1 MKIIVITDDLLKD
14 ELLSNGIK
22 GEPVIEWMQEP
33 VKVDNAE
40 CYIDLL
46 FDYSAERINLLKSFS
61 PALIIVNAVNTS
73 YPVFPENFVR
83 ICGWNTFLNRPV
95 IEASTAIEN
104 LKLKSNEVFSYFNK
118 TVEWTPNIAGFISPR
133 VISMIINEAYYT
145 LEEKIATRGD
155 IDTAMKL
162 GTRYPFGPFEWSE
175 KIGLK
180 KIYELLENLSAKE
193 KRYIPS
199 RLLKQ
204 EAAYI

>member
-1 MKIIVITDDLLKD
+1 MHIIVITDNLLKD
-14 ELLSNGIK
+14 ELLSQGII
-22 GEPVIEWMQEP
+22 GEAIVDWVQEP
-33 VKVDNAE
+33 VKVDDAD

-46 FDYSAERINLLKSFS
+46 FDYSAERIKLLKSLTTV
-61 PALIIVNAVNTS
+61 PIIVNAVNTS

-83 ICGWNTFLNRPV
+83 ICGWNTFLSRPI
-95 IEASTAIEN
+95 IEAASANEN
-104 LKLKSNEVFSYFNK
+104 LKTKTNEVFSVFNK

-145 LEEKIATRGD
+145 LEEKIASRGD

-204 EAAYI
+204 EAAYL